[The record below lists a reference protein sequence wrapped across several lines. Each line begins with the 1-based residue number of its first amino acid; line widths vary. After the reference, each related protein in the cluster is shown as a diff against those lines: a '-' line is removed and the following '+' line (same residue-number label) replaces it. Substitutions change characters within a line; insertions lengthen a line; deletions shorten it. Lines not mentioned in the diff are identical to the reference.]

1 MSKIGKHPVQ
11 LPEGVSAEIKEDSI
25 VVKGKLGELKT
36 HIPAGISVTLEDGH
50 LVVKP
55 IHETKEAEAF
65 WGTVR
70 ANLANMVKGVSVG
83 FTKKLE
89 LIGVGYRAQVQGQK
103 LVLTLGFSHDIT
115 YELPAGVKAECA
127 DQIKLTLSSADKQ
140 LLGQVASEIRSYR
153 KPEPYK
159 GKGIKYAGEYI
170 LRKEGKKK

>member
-11 LPEGVSAEIKEDSI
+11 LPEGVSAEVKQNEVI
-25 VVKGKLGELKT
+25 VKGKMGELKT
-36 HIPAGISVTLEDGH
+36 HIPAGISVTLENNE

-70 ANLANMVKGVSVG
+70 ANLANMVKGVSAG
-83 FTKKLE
+83 FSTKLE

-103 LVLTLGFSHDIT
+103 LVLTLGFSHDIN
-115 YELPAGVKAECA
+115 YQLPVGVKAECK
-127 DQIKLTLSSADKQ
+127 DQTKLTLTGADKQ
-140 LLGQVASEIRSYR
+140 LLGQVAAEIRSYR

-159 GKGIKYAGEYI
+159 GKGIKYAGEQI

>member
-11 LPEGVSAEIKEDSI
+11 LPEGVSAEVKQDSI
-25 VVKGKLGELKT
+25 VVKGKLGELTT
-36 HIPAGISVTLEDGH
+36 HIPAGIQVTLEENH

-83 FTKKLE
+83 FTKQME

-115 YELPAGVKAECA
+115 YQLPEGVKAECA
-127 DQIKLTLSSADKQ
+127 DQTKLTLSSADKQ
-140 LLGQVASEIRSYR
+140 LLGQVAAEIRSYR

-159 GKGIKYAGEYI
+159 GKGIKYAGEQI

>member
-11 LPEGVSAEIKEDSI
+11 LPEGVSAEVGQDAI

-36 HIPAGISVTLEDGH
+36 HIPAGIQVTLEDGH

-55 IHETKEAEAF
+55 LQETKEAEAF

-89 LIGVGYRAQVQGQK
+89 LIGVGYRVQVQGQK
-103 LVLTLGFSHDIT
+103 LVLTLGFSHDIN
-115 YELPAGVKAECA
+115 YQLPAGVKAECV
-127 DQIKLTLSSADKQ
+127 DQTKLILSCADKQ
-140 LLGQVASEIRSYR
+140 LLGQVAAEIRSYR

-159 GKGIKYAGEYI
+159 GKGIKYADEQI

>member
-11 LPEGVSAEIKEDSI
+11 LPEGVSAEVKQDEII
-25 VVKGKLGELKT
+25 VKGKMGELKT
-36 HIPAGISVTLEDGH
+36 HIPAGIQVTLDNGH

-70 ANLANMVKGVSVG
+70 ANLANMVKGVSIG
-83 FTKKLE
+83 FSTKLE
-89 LIGVGYRAQVQGQK
+89 LNGVGYRAQVQGQK
-103 LVLTLGFSHDIT
+103 LVLTLGFSHDIN
-115 YELPAGVKAECA
+115 YQLPAGVKAECT
-127 DQIKLTLSSADKQ
+127 DQTKLTLSSADKQ
-140 LLGQVASEIRSYR
+140 LLGQVAAEIRSYR

-159 GKGIKYAGEYI
+159 GKGIKYAGEQI